1 MVFGHRF
8 DFKSE
13 PVLQKE
19 FLSFPSDPS
28 LYPENPTI
36 QVIASSKPSLLDDFP
51 LKTDW
56 VDMSGQ
62 KARYHS
68 MHPFGKADGEFTW
81 ALEIKEVVALIWEG
95 SDKKIIYRKGKNYT
109 PERLRFWIYHTFF
122 PLVLELERKY
132 RILHVGAVE
141 IKGKPVLFS
150 AFSFGGK
157 STLTDYFIQ
166 KGHTMLSD
174 DSMAINKRGDRYY
187 AIASYPFHRPYREL
201 EALGYP
207 VKNFATEPKPLHA
220 VYLLKKC
227 EPDAI
232 VEINELKGIEKF
244 KAFHY
249 STFIDFSF
257 MKKERFDFF
266 TQMSKHIPVYQVS
279 IPWDLKR
286 LDEVYETIVSYN
298 EVTENS

>member
-8 DFKSE
+8 DFQCE
-13 PVLQKE
+13 PALQKE

-28 LYPENPTI
+28 QYPENPTI
-36 QVIASSKPSLLDDFP
+36 RVIASSKRSLLDAFT

-56 VDMSGQ
+56 MDMSGQ

-68 MHPFGKADGEFTW
+68 IHPYEETGGEFPW
-81 ALEIKEVVALIWEG
+81 ALEIKNVVTLTWQP
-95 SDKKIIYRKGKNYT
+95 SDQKIIYSKGKHYT
-109 PERLRFWIYHTFF
+109 SQRLRFWVYHTFF

-174 DSMAINKRGDRYY
+174 DSIAIDKRGDTYY

-201 EALGYP
+201 ETLGYL
-207 VKNFATEPKPLHA
+207 VENFATEPKPLHA
-220 VYLLKKC
+220 VYLLEKC
-227 EPDAI
+227 EPDSEVKI
-232 VEINELKGIEKF
+232 VALKGIEKF

-257 MKKERFDFF
+257 MKQERFVFF
-266 TQMSKHIPVYQVS
+266 TEMAKHVPAYTITV
-279 IPWDLKR
+279 PWDLER
-286 LDEVYETIVSYN
+286 LDEVYEQLVLSVRR
-298 EVTENS
+298 EV

>member
-8 DFKSE
+8 DFQSE

-28 LYPENPTI
+28 QYSENPTI
-36 QVIASSKPSLLDDFP
+36 QVVVSSKPSRLDDFP

-56 VDMSGQ
+56 FDMSGQ

-68 MHPFGKADGEFTW
+68 IHAYEETDREFNW
-81 ALEIKEVVALIWEG
+81 ALEIKDVVTLIWDAV
-95 SDKKIIYRKGKNYT
+95 DKKIIYSKGEYYT

-132 RILHVGAVE
+132 HILHVGAVE

-174 DSMAINKRGDRYY
+174 DSMAIDKRGDTYY
-187 AIASYPFHRPYREL
+187 AIAAYPFHRPYREP
-201 EALGYP
+201 ETLGYP
-207 VKNFATEPKPLHA
+207 VKNFATEPKPLYA
-220 VYLLKKC
+220 VYVLEKD
-227 EPDAI
+227 EPTAEVKI
-232 VEINELKGIEKF
+232 VELKGIEKF

-257 MKKERFDFF
+257 MKQERFDFF
-266 TQMSKHIPVYQVS
+266 TQMAKHIPVYQVS

-286 LDEVYETIVSYN
+286 LEEVYKAIIDMQS
-298 EVTENS
+298 